1 MKTSL
6 VKVGRSYF
14 VYIPDS
20 LWKKSGLPE
29 SGYVEL
35 TAERGKIIIGA
46 PRKKSREIA
55 NS

>member
-14 VYIPDS
+14 VYPPDS
-20 LWKKSGLPE
+20 LWEKSGLPE

-35 TAERGKIIIGA
+35 TAERGKIIIEA
-46 PRKKSREIA
+46 PKRKAGK
-55 NS
+55 